1 MKKLFTIVIA
11 AVLLITSANLNAQDK
26 TTRIGVKGG
35 LNISN
40 VTGSIREDF
49 SGVFKSYTGFHA
61 GIVLNVKLPLGF
73 AFQPELIYS
82 QNGTKI
88 ESELLG
94 ASTGLKVGSIQLPLG
109 IQWGIKLGPVRPY
122 ATVVPYIGY
131 ALSHN
136 LDVAIDQETLKKY
149 WNAFDWGVGVG
160 VGIDIWKFQVS
171 AKYNWAL
178 GNLAKDVSE
187 SNVPVLDDFDKSK
200 IAGLEISLAFLF

>member
-26 TTRIGVKGG
+26 TLRLGVKGG

-40 VTGSIREDF
+40 VTGSIKEDF

-61 GIVLNVKLPLGF
+61 GIVLNVK
-73 AFQPELIYS
+73 
-82 QNGTKI
+82 
-88 ESELLG
+88 
-94 ASTGLKVGSIQLPLG
+94 LPLG

-178 GNLAKDVSE
+178 GNLAKDISE

-200 IAGLEISLAFLF
+200 IAGLEI